1 MAELQDWFYKHLSI
15 IEVTA
20 LFPEKLSSGVLGLR
34 SRAHL
39 DVLNTLYSQ
48 QWLIP
53 NMAYKWLSSI
63 LTPAIPNQVKNRSLH
78 TRTYTTSQKYS
89 AHLSKNLMRTDR
101 DAIAQKD
108 LGAVTLFCI
117 LTFSSSSS
125 VSSRCHWQHSTWT
138 VLKSSLKFLRR
149 TVYTSSTS
157 KNAMS
162 PLSTGH
168 WQQ

>member
-53 NMAYKWLSSI
+53 NTAYKWLSSI
-63 LTPAIPNQVKNRSLH
+63 LTPAIPNQVKNWSLH

-89 AHLSKNLMRTDR
+89 A
-101 DAIAQKD
+101 A
-108 LGAVTLFCI
+108 
-117 LTFSSSSS
+117 
-125 VSSRCHWQHSTWT
+125 
-138 VLKSSLKFLRR
+138 SLKKSHEDWQGDDCSGRPRSSDIILYSYILFL
-149 TVYTSSTS
+149 
-157 KNAMS
+157 K
-162 PLSTGH
+162 LC
-168 WQQ
+168 QQQVSLTT